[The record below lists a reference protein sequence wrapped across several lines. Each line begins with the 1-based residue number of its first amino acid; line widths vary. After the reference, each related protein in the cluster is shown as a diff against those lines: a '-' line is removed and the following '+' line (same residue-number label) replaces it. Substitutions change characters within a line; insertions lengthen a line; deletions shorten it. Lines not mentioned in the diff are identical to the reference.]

1 MPTLSLRLP
10 DDVDARLDHE
20 AGVSLRPKSEI
31 ARQAITDFLLRLER
45 ERFQQAILRA
55 ARAGGDAEALEI
67 AAEALPLDNEALA
80 LKRSRSVH
88 EPRAAY
94 RVRSRRKQ

>member
-10 DDVDARLDHE
+10 DDVDALLDRE

-55 ARAGGDAEALEI
+55 ARARGNSEALEI
-67 AAEALPLDNEALA
+67 AAEALPLDNESHAFA
-80 LKRSRSVH
+80 EARQVH
-88 EPRAAY
+88 EPRTAY
-94 RVRSRRKQ
+94 RVRSRRKR